1 MKLAV
6 ISLLACTGALLA
18 GNQPP
23 LDPADTNVN
32 CRYTIETIELPREI
46 ESRISKPLRQDLQKL
61 IGQNFNATAL
71 RQVALR
77 IRSELNVRSVSQKIV
92 RGSAPDRV
100 KVVLGVENK
109 TAEFDLSVPKF
120 LYHSKQGWSGDLE
133 ATTRVAKN
141 SFTVGLVSDGDDLT
155 ERYAGIHARYENKN
169 LVAGRL
175 GLRFQFESYHQQW
188 NRSTLD
194 ELDRPR
200 PVDDVSGIYRSRQNF
215 EPVATIT
222 IAKPLILS
230 LGTSFERF
238 ETQVPAA
245 RTEAANAVITTLRY
259 HRRAEDSG
267 ANQHELDAGY
277 SLRAATKVLSSD
289 FVYARHRWN
298 LRYIFSRNR
307 HRVMDEV
314 TAGLISGRA
323 PLFERY
329 VLGTS
334 GLLRGWNKW
343 ELDPL
348 GGSRV
353 IHNTVE
359 YRYRLLEVFYDTG
372 AIWSAGQDATPRH
385 SLGVGLRKGVFA
397 LALAFPVKEGRIE
410 PMFMVGMNY

>member
-1 MKLAV
+1 MKFAL
-6 ISLLACTGALLA
+6 ISLLIFSGALIA
-18 GNQPP
+18 GNQP
-23 LDPADTNVN
+23 PADTNVN
-32 CRYTIETIELPREI
+32 SRYRIESIEMPREI
-46 ESRISKPLRQDLQKL
+46 EGRISKSLRHDVQKL
-61 IGQNFNATAL
+61 IGENFNAAAL
-71 RQVALR
+71 RELALR
-77 IRSELNVRSVSQKIV
+77 IRNELNVRSVSQKVV
-92 RGSAPDRV
+92 RGSTPDHV
-100 KVVLGVENK
+100 KVVLSVEDK

-133 ATTRVAKN
+133 AATRVGKN
-141 SFTVGLVSDGDDLT
+141 TFTVGLVSDGDDLT

-175 GLRFQFESYHQQW
+175 GLRFQFETYHQQW
-188 NRSTLD
+188 NRSTL
-194 ELDRPR
+194 EALAVPGAA
-200 PVDDVSGIYRSRQNF
+200 DDVSGIYRARRNF
-215 EPVATIT
+215 EPVATIN
-222 IAKPLILS
+222 IAKPLTLS
-230 LGTSFERF
+230 VGMSFEQF

-245 RTEAANAVITTLRY
+245 RTETANAMITTLRY
-259 HRRAEDSG
+259 HRRAEDSDP
-267 ANQHELDAGY
+267 NQHQLDAGY
-277 SLRAATKVLSSD
+277 SLRAATRALSSD
-289 FVYARHRWN
+289 FVYAKHRWN

-314 TAGLISGRA
+314 TAGVISGRA

-348 GGSRV
+348 GGSRMV
-353 IHNTVE
+353 HNTVE
-359 YRYRLLEVFYDTG
+359 YRYRIFEIFYDTG

-397 LALAFPVKEGRIE
+397 LALAFPVRDGRIE